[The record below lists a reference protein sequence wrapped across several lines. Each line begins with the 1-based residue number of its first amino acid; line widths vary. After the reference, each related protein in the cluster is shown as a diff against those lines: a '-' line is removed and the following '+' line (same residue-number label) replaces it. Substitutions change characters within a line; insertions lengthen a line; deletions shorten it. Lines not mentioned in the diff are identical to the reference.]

1 VHTLL
6 RKQFTCASTCV
17 EEDWA
22 SHHLRNGGADGGRMY
37 GALIGGQEGGRVL
50 MAAMGFGRQK
60 GEKKEKNDKKMLF
73 KGFFNLLFFPGF
85 LIRTDTHV
93 QVWP

>member
-1 VHTLL
+1 MHTLL

-17 EEDWA
+17 GEDWA

-60 GEKKEKNDKKMLF
+60 GEKKEKKRQKIAFQGRFSILH
-73 KGFFNLLFFPGF
+73 
-85 LIRTDTHV
+85 R
-93 QVWP
+93 